1 MVSFRTGLL
10 HGLSDRRTGHCR
22 TADAAMVCDVA
33 IVGPGPYGLAAAVY
47 ASFEGALTIVIE
59 STVRRIAGTNGDF
72 MDIGAD
78 RTLSFQEIFS
88 ESSVARLAT
97 S

>member
-10 HGLSDRRTGHCR
+10 HGLSDIAELRCRDGRRRTHR
-22 TADAAMVCDVA
+22 
-33 IVGPGPYGLAAAVY
+33 GPGPYGLAAAVY

-59 STVRRIAGTNGDF
+59 STVRRIAGTNGEF

-78 RTLSFQEIFS
+78 HTLSFQEIFS
-88 ESSVARLAT
+88 ES
-97 S
+97 